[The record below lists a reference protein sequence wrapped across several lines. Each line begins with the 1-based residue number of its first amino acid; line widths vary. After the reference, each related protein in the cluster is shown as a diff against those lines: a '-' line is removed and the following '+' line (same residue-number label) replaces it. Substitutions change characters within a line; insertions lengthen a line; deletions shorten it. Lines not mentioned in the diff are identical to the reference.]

1 MDLVTWSLEELA
13 KRFEDAG
20 VDFRGDPV
28 RWIRD
33 RLKEHIW
40 SKQAEILESV
50 RDNRYTAVHACH
62 GVGKSFIASRTI
74 CWWIS
79 TNDVDDVYVVSTA
92 PTARQVE
99 AILWRE
105 IKKAH
110 KKGKLAGRINQGN
123 QPLWKIDGEEVG
135 MGRKP
140 ADHDAHGFQG
150 IHAKRVLVVVDEACG
165 VPKLLWD
172 AIDALATNEFSRVL
186 AIGNPDDPGTHF
198 RTICQ
203 PGSGWNVI
211 RIDGRGSPNMGR
223 SEIDKLDQVEPGLT
237 AKMYDVLAECHVEPS
252 TEEIPENVR
261 PMLTSPLWVVERAKR
276 WGTNSA
282 LWTSKVRGLFPDSNM
297 EGVIPLGWVERA
309 IDRWIDWQDARAPE
323 LAGHPL
329 RRGQDRRRHDRYG
342 HAAGQLRL
350 HDPSILGARH
360 QGDDGRLAPP
370 GPAHR
375 HGGQDGPAVRPG
387 HPTPA
392 VRGRRDRRGRR
403 SGGQPPAPHARAA
416 PAAPAP
422 RGRLQRLRAV
432 RTDGQERGVR
442 LLQQPR
448 GGLVAPAGA
457 AGPASA
463 RRLAHHAAGRR
474 AATRRPHRA
483 EVEAVRLRLSAEDQ
497 GGAEG
502 GHPGAAGAL
511 AGHRRHGRHAVL
523 DAGRTEGCR
532 LGLPGTVG
540 ISTQQRRSGRLEQ
553 RRRPGRRALGL
564 GACKRWRDRIPARAR
579 RPWTKR

>member
-1 MDLVTWSLEELA
+1 MTDLVAWSLESLA

-28 RWIRD
+28 RWIKD
-33 RLKEHIW
+33 TLHEFIW

-74 CWWIS
+74 AWWIS

-150 IHAKRVLVVVDEACG
+150 IHARRVLVVVDEACG

-172 AIDALATNEFSRVL
+172 AIDALATNELSRVL

-211 RIDGRGSPNMGR
+211 RIDALRSPNMCVQ
-223 SEIDKLDQVEPGLT
+223 EIDRLDEVEPGLT
-237 AKMYDVLAECHVEPS
+237 ERMYEVLREAGVSPS
-252 TEEIPENVR
+252 TEEIPEEVR

-276 WGTNSA
+276 WGTSSA

-309 IDRWIDWQDARAPE
+309 VDRWIEWQDQGAPE
-323 LAGHPL
+323 PGGRAVVACDVARFGDDMTAMVKRQGDAVYTIHRFSGIDTTETSNILL
-329 RRGQDRRRHDRYG
+329 RR
-342 HAAGQLRL
+342 
-350 HDPSILGARH
+350 DPRP
-360 QGDDGRLAPP
+360 DMDGRTPQLP
-370 GPAHR
+370 GIDHPGLMYVVDVIGVGAGVVDNLRHAMKALRIPITPTVIGFNASEQHHR
-375 HGGQDGPAVRPG
+375 MDANGEFGFFNN
-387 HPTPA
+387 
-392 VRGRRDRRGRR
+392 
-403 SGGQPPAPHARAA
+403 RAA
-416 PAAPAP
+416 AWWNLRELLDPHQPGGSKIMLPDDENLKADLTAPKWVLSESGSPPKIKVEPKEEIRKRLGRSPDTGDAVVMAFWTPGTPTGLDTEAAVPWSKTATP
-422 RGRLQRLRAV
+422 YVPPEAEDLEHWG
-432 RTDGQERGVR
+432 
-442 LLQQPR
+442 
-448 GGLVAPAGA
+448 AGA
-457 AGPASA
+457 GSF
-463 RRLAHHAAGRR
+463 G
-474 AATRRPHRA
+474 
-483 EVEAVRLRLSAEDQ
+483 S
-497 GGAEG
+497 
-502 GHPGAAGAL
+502 GHW
-511 AGHRRHGRHAVL
+511 
-523 DAGRTEGCR
+523 D
-532 LGLPGTVG
+532 
-540 ISTQQRRSGRLEQ
+540 
-553 RRRPGRRALGL
+553 
-564 GACKRWRDRIPARAR
+564 
-579 RPWTKR
+579 

>member
-33 RLKEHIW
+33 RLKEHIG

-150 IHAKRVLVVVDEACG
+150 IHARRVLVVVDEACG

-172 AIDALATNEFSRVL
+172 AIDALATNELSRVL

-198 RTICQ
+198 REICQ
-203 PGSGWNVI
+203 PNSGWNVI
-211 RIDGRGSPNMGR
+211 RIDALQSPNMCV
-223 SEIDKLDQVEPGLT
+223 SEIDKLDRVEVGLT
-237 AKMYDVLAECHVEPS
+237 AKMYEVLAECGISPS
-252 TEEIPENVR
+252 TEEIPEDVR

-276 WGTNSA
+276 WGTSSA
-282 LWTSKVRGLFPDSNM
+282 LWTSKVRGMFPDSNM

-309 IDRWIDWQDARAPE
+309 IDRWVEGQDAGAPE
-323 LAGHPL
+323 RPGQPVVACDVARFGDDMTAMVKRQGDAVYTIHRFSGIDTKETTNILLRQDPRFDMNGRTPNLFPLDTPHLLFVVDVIGVGAGVVDNLRHFMRELKRPHPPGVIAYNASEQYGL
-329 RRGQDRRRHDRYG
+329 RDRNGEFGFFNNR
-342 HAAGQLRL
+342 AAAWWNLRELLDPHQPGGSHIMLPDDDQLRADL
-350 HDPSILGARH
+350 
-360 QGDDGRLAPP
+360 
-370 GPAHR
+370 
-375 HGGQDGPAVRPG
+375 
-387 HPTPA
+387 T
-392 VRGRRDRRGRR
+392 
-403 SGGQPPAPHARAA
+403 
-416 PAAPAP
+416 AP
-422 RGRLQRLRAV
+422 RWKLADSGSPPKIKIEPKEDIRERLGRSPDTGDAV
-432 RTDGQERGVR
+432 VMAYWT
-442 LLQQPR
+442 
-448 GGLVAPAGA
+448 
-457 AGPASA
+457 
-463 RRLAHHAAGRR
+463 
-474 AATRRPHRA
+474 
-483 EVEAVRLRLSAEDQ
+483 Q
-497 GGAEG
+497 GGPKGADTGTPVPWGSEYNG
-502 GHPGAAGAL
+502 GGVAAWSSA
-511 AGHRRHGRHAVL
+511 ADQIGRA
-523 DAGRTEGCR
+523 
-532 LGLPGTVG
+532 
-540 ISTQQRRSGRLEQ
+540 
-553 RRRPGRRALGL
+553 
-564 GACKRWRDRIPARAR
+564 
-579 RPWTKR
+579 

>member
-1 MDLVTWSLEELA
+1 MTDLVAWSLESLA
-13 KRFEDAG
+13 KQFEDAG
-20 VDFRGDPV
+20 VDFRGNPV
-28 RWIRD
+28 RWIKDTLR
-33 RLKEHIW
+33 EFIW

-79 TNDVDDVYVVSTA
+79 TNEVDDVYVVSTA

-150 IHAKRVLVVVDEACG
+150 IHAMRVLVVVDEACG

-172 AIDALATNEFSRVL
+172 AIDALATNELSRVL

-211 RIDGRGSPNMGR
+211 RIDALRSPNMCV
-223 SEIDKLDQVEPGLT
+223 SEIDKLDAVEPGLT
-237 AKMYDVLAECHVEPS
+237 ARMYEVLREAGVQPS
-252 TEEIPENVR
+252 TEEIPDAVR
-261 PMLTSPLWVVERAKR
+261 PMLTSPLWVVERARR

-309 IDRWIDWQDARAPE
+309 IDRWIEWQDAGAPE
-323 LAGHPL
+323 
-329 RRGQDRRRHDRYG
+329 
-342 HAAGQLRL
+342 
-350 HDPSILGARH
+350 PSGRTVIACDVARFGDDMTAIAKR
-360 QGDDGRLAPP
+360 QGDAVYTV
-370 GPAHR
+370 HR
-375 HGGQDGPAVRPG
+375 FSGLDTTETSNVLM
-387 HPTPA
+387 
-392 VRGRRDRRGRR
+392 RRDPRPDMNGRTPQLASLDTPHLQFVVDVIGVGAGVVDNLRHAMKALGRPHVPSVVSFNASEQHHRRDVNGEFEFFNN
-403 SGGQPPAPHARAA
+403 RAA
-416 PAAPAP
+416 AWWN
-422 RGRLQRLRAV
+422 LR
-432 RTDGQERGVR
+432 E
-442 LLQQPR
+442 LLDPHQP
-448 GGLVAPAGA
+448 
-457 AGPASA
+457 
-463 RRLAHHAAGRR
+463 
-474 AATRRPHRA
+474 
-483 EVEAVRLRLSAEDQ
+483 
-497 GGAEG
+497 GGAKIMLPDDEQLKADLTAPKWKLSDSG
-502 GHPGAAGAL
+502 SPPKIKIEPKEDI
-511 AGHRRHGRHAVL
+511 R
-523 DAGRTEGCR
+523 ER
-532 LGLPGTVG
+532 LGRSPDTGDAIVMLFWTSGAPSGLTEESVPWGGAKNDTVQHWE
-540 ISTQQRRSGRLEQ
+540 T
-553 RRRPGRRALGL
+553 ATAGL
-564 GACKRWRDRIPARAR
+564 GAGHWD
-579 RPWTKR
+579 

>member
-1 MDLVTWSLEELA
+1 MDLVKWSLEDLA
-13 KRFEDAG
+13 RRFEDAG

-28 RWIRD
+28 RWIKD
-33 RLKEHIW
+33 TLHEYIW

-74 CWWIS
+74 AWWVS
-79 TNDVDDVYVVSTA
+79 TNDTDDVYVVSTA

-110 KKGKLAGRINQGN
+110 KKGQLKGKINQGN

-198 RTICQ
+198 RVICQ

-211 RIDGRGSPNMGR
+211 RIDALRSPNMCR
-223 SEIDKLDQVEPGLT
+223 TEIDKLDAVEPGLT
-237 AKMYDVLAECHVEPS
+237 QKMYDVLAEAGVRPS
-252 TEEIPENVR
+252 EEEIPDGVR
-261 PMLTSPLWVVERAKR
+261 PMLTSPLWVVERARR

-309 IDRWIDWQDARAPE
+309 VERWLEWQENGAPE
-323 LAGHPL
+323 QPGQPVVACDVARFGDDMTAMVRRQGNAVYTVHRFSGLDTRETTEVLL
-329 RRGQDRRRHDRYG
+329 RRDPRPDMNGKTVRLFPVDTPHLAYIVDVIGVGAGVVDNLRHHMRELRRPH
-342 HAAGQLRL
+342 
-350 HDPSILGARH
+350 
-360 QGDDGRLAPP
+360 PP
-370 GPAHR
+370 TVIGFNASEQEH
-375 HGGQDGPAVRPG
+375 
-387 HPTPA
+387 
-392 VRGRRDRRGRR
+392 RRDRNGEFEFFNNRAAAWWNLRELLDPSQPGGSSIMLPDDDQLRADLTAPKWKLADSGSPPKIKIEPKDEIRERLGRSPDTGDAVVMLFWTAGEPRGAG
-403 SGGQPPAPHARAA
+403 SEDPAPW
-416 PAAPAP
+416 
-422 RGRLQRLRAV
+422 
-432 RTDGQERGVR
+432 
-442 LLQQPR
+442 
-448 GGLVAPAGA
+448 
-457 AGPASA
+457 
-463 RRLAHHAAGRR
+463 
-474 AATRRPHRA
+474 
-483 EVEAVRLRLSAEDQ
+483 
-497 GGAEG
+497 GAEYAG
-502 GHPGAAGAL
+502 SGVAAWTSA
-511 AGHRRHGRHAVL
+511 
-523 DAGRTEGCR
+523 D
-532 LGLPGTVG
+532 
-540 ISTQQRRSGRLEQ
+540 SGMS
-553 RRRPGRRALGL
+553 ADH
-564 GACKRWRDRIPARAR
+564 WN
-579 RPWTKR
+579 

>member
-1 MDLVTWSLEELA
+1 MDLVTWSLEGLA
-13 KRFEDAG
+13 RRFEDAG

-28 RWIRD
+28 RWIKD
-33 RLKEHIW
+33 TLHEFIW

-74 CWWIS
+74 AWWIS

-211 RIDGRGSPNMGR
+211 RIDALRSPNMCR

-309 IDRWIDWQDARAPE
+309 IDRWIEWQDAGAPE
-323 LAGHPL
+323 LPGQPVIACDVARFGDDMTAMGKRQGNAVYTIHRFSGLDTKETTDVLLRRDPRTDMEGKTVRLFGQDTPHLLYVVDVIGVGAGVVDNLRHHMRELHRPHPPRVIGFNASEQFGLTDKNGEFGFFNNRAAAWWHLRELLDPHQPGGSHIMLPDDEQLRADLTAPKWKLSDSGSPPKIKVEPKEDIRERLGRSPDTGDMVVMLFWTQGEPKGADSDSPVPWGSAHSGGGVAAWSSAGDLGAGHW
-329 RRGQDRRRHDRYG
+329 D
-342 HAAGQLRL
+342 
-350 HDPSILGARH
+350 
-360 QGDDGRLAPP
+360 
-370 GPAHR
+370 
-375 HGGQDGPAVRPG
+375 
-387 HPTPA
+387 
-392 VRGRRDRRGRR
+392 
-403 SGGQPPAPHARAA
+403 
-416 PAAPAP
+416 
-422 RGRLQRLRAV
+422 
-432 RTDGQERGVR
+432 
-442 LLQQPR
+442 
-448 GGLVAPAGA
+448 
-457 AGPASA
+457 
-463 RRLAHHAAGRR
+463 
-474 AATRRPHRA
+474 
-483 EVEAVRLRLSAEDQ
+483 
-497 GGAEG
+497 
-502 GHPGAAGAL
+502 
-511 AGHRRHGRHAVL
+511 
-523 DAGRTEGCR
+523 
-532 LGLPGTVG
+532 
-540 ISTQQRRSGRLEQ
+540 
-553 RRRPGRRALGL
+553 
-564 GACKRWRDRIPARAR
+564 
-579 RPWTKR
+579 